1 MRQRAVIAVAVIV
14 IAIGGVAILLGVT
27 GSDDAPATGAVL
39 TWDEPPLVFIPPE
52 LPDDRVA
59 YGTVRNTSLEGLQAG
74 TKDFE
79 VRDANG
85 TKLDASVQFLGSY
98 AHGLYGAFQKPHPL
112 PSEELSR
119 LGLHVGLKSGQTSP
133 LTVSY
138 RLTAE
143 SKLPATLYY
152 RGNPALDL
160 PDPPSAPDAPDAG

>member
-1 MRQRAVIAVAVIV
+1 MRQRAAIAAVVILLAA
-14 IAIGGVAILLGVT
+14 GGVALLLSVT
-27 GSDDAPATGAVL
+27 GSEEAPRTGSVL
-39 TWDEPPLVFIPPE
+39 TWDEPPLVFTPPE

-79 VRDANG
+79 VLDADG
-85 TKLDASVQFLGSY
+85 AKLDASVQFLGTY
-98 AHGLYGAFQKPHPL
+98 AHGIYGAFQKPRPL

-138 RLTAE
+138 HLTGD

-160 PDPPSAPDAPDAG
+160 PDAG

>member
-1 MRQRAVIAVAVIV
+1 MRQRAFIAVAVIV
-14 IAIGGVAILLGVT
+14 VAIGGVAILLAVT
-27 GSDDAPATGAVL
+27 GSDDAPPTGAVL
-39 TWDEPPLVFIPPE
+39 TWDKPPLVFIPPE
-52 LPDDRVA
+52 LPDDRVT

-74 TKDFE
+74 TRDFE
-79 VRDANG
+79 VRDADG
-85 TKLDASVQFLGSY
+85 EKLDASVQFLGSY

-112 PSEELSR
+112 PSDELSR

-138 RLTAE
+138 HLAAD

-160 PDPPSAPDAPDAG
+160 PTPSDTADTPNPG

>member
-1 MRQRAVIAVAVIV
+1 MAAAVLLLAA
-14 IAIGGVAILLGVT
+14 GGVVLLLGATGNDHDAPST
-27 GSDDAPATGAVL
+27 GSVL
-39 TWDEPPLVFIPPE
+39 AWEEPPLIFVPPE
-52 LPDDRVA
+52 LPDDRVT

-85 TKLDASVQFLGSY
+85 KVLDASVQFLGTY

-112 PSEELSR
+112 PSDELSR
-119 LGLHVGLKSGQTSP
+119 LGLHVGLKSGQTAP

-138 RLTAE
+138 HLAKG

-160 PDPPSAPDAPDAG
+160 PEHG